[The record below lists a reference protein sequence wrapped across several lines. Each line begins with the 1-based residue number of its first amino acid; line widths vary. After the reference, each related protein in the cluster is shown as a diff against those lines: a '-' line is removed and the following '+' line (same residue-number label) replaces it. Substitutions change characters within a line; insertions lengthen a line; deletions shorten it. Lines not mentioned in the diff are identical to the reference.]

1 MRPYRFLATAI
12 MAAVAAVL
20 TSTAVFTA
28 SAILSAALAASASWP
43 TGPVRVIIP
52 YPPAT
57 SGDLVIRKVAPFLAE
72 KLGVS
77 FFIDNRPG
85 ANGNIGMKDAK
96 DAAPDGYTFLTA
108 SDIQFAV
115 SPLVYSHLPYDTD
128 RDFTPV
134 SPLAHNFNVIVANR
148 NLKADNLK
156 ELIALAKAQPGKITY
171 ASTGL
176 GSTHQLFMEMLKM
189 QGGFDMVHVP
199 YKGTGQ
205 ATPDLV
211 SGQVDVMFFGV
222 PQALAQVAA
231 GTLKVL
237 AVGSPTRLEQL
248 PDIPT
253 IAESG
258 FPGFISDNFWGLWA
272 PAGTPE
278 PIILKL
284 RAAVGQALADPA
296 IGEWYRASDLSTMD
310 ASVEELTKAIRAE
323 REKWPQVIKAANIRL
338 LD

>member
-1 MRPYRFLATAI
+1 MKLHRLLAAI
-12 MAAVAAVL
+12 SMTAAVL
-20 TSTAVFTA
+20 ASTAVFPPNPV
-28 SAILSAALAASASWP
+28 SAASTSWP
-43 TGPVRVIIP
+43 AGQVRVIVP

-57 SGDLVIRKVAPFLAE
+57 SGDLVMRKVAGFLNQ
-72 KLGVS
+72 KFGVS
-77 FFIDNRPG
+77 FYVDNRPG

-96 DAAPDGYTFLTA
+96 DAPADGYTFIAA

-134 SPLAHNFNVIVANR
+134 SPLAHNFNVIIANK
-148 NLKADNLK
+148 NLKADNLR
-156 ELIALAKAQPGKITY
+156 ELVALGKAQPGKITY
-171 ASTGL
+171 ASTGI

-189 QGGFDMVHVP
+189 QAGFDMVHVP

-237 AVGSPTRLEQL
+237 AVGSPTRLKQL
-248 PDIPT
+248 PDVPT

-258 FPGFISDNFWGLWA
+258 FPGFVSDNFWGLWA

-278 PIILKL
+278 AIILKL
-284 RAAVGQALADPA
+284 REAIKEALADPA
-296 IGEWYRASDLSTMD
+296 IEEWYRASDLSTMD
-310 ASVEELTKAIRAE
+310 ASVDELTKAVRAE
-323 REKWPQVIKAANIRL
+323 REKWPGVIKAANIKL
-338 LD
+338 TE